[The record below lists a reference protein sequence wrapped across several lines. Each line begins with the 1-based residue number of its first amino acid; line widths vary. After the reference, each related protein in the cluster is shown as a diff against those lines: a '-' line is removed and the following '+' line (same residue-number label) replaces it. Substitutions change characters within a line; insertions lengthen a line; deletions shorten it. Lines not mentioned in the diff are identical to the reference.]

1 MMKQSDPLVGVAY
14 IKCFESLGWAWRTFA
29 LSILSFCGPYGRR
42 RNNEKLELW
51 IKFVYF
57 VMFMSLSLAF
67 PSFIL
72 CNCLYLYYAFFFYF
86 SVLWRIIT
94 ICLVGCGTFEHA
106 LHKLSNSM
114 KDTTT
119 LKSTANNKKKKIS
132 FEIVTNEVSTSAPLI
147 KSQIHNIQ
155 MKMDRH
161 KFKRKKSAV
170 LFIFLS
176 GSSNLRPSNT
186 KLSMKKMREP
196 KKK

>member
-1 MMKQSDPLVGVAY
+1 MMKQSDPLVGVAW
-14 IKCFESLGWAWRTFA
+14 IKCFGSLGWAWRTFA

-72 CNCLYLYYAFFFYF
+72 CNCLCLYYDFFFYF

-94 ICLVGCGTFEHA
+94 ICLVGCGAFEHA

-119 LKSTANNKKKKIS
+119 LKSTANNKKKDLVRNCNQRGINIS
-132 FEIVTNEVSTSAPLI
+132 TVDKKPNTQYTNEDGPT
-147 KSQIHNIQ
+147 QIQ
-155 MKMDRH
+155 
-161 KFKRKKSAV
+161 A
-170 LFIFLS
+170 
-176 GSSNLRPSNT
+176 
-186 KLSMKKMREP
+186 
-196 KKK
+196 KKKCRLVYFLVW